1 MCGVGVYKSLCGGV
15 RHAFVVE
22 CLSGADSVVT
32 HSAESVSYKQIYNYI
47 AVATVTSYVS
57 VEVSACGSVTFVSV
71 NERLS
76 GADGVVAEGSESI
89 FHEKIYH
96 HIAVA
101 TAYGTMSESE
111 SCWGGVPCSFVG
123 ENLSCTNGV
132 VAEGSESVFYKE
144 IYHHIA
150 VAFRSCRGVGVHKC
164 LRGGVRRALVGE
176 SLASADGVV
185 AESAESVFYGK
196 IYHQIVQTAVKV
208 AIVLNISASR
218 CVGTPYGIETCS
230 STYHR
235 IKGVA

>member
-1 MCGVGVYKSLCGGV
+1 M
-15 RHAFVVE
+15 R
-22 CLSGADSVVT
+22 
-32 HSAESVSYKQIYNYI
+32 
-47 AVATVTSYVS
+47 
-57 VEVSACGSVTFVSV
+57 VEVSACRCVAVVGVS
-71 NERLS
+71 ERLS
-76 GADGVVAEGSESI
+76 GANGVVAFCVEGV
-89 FHEKIYH
+89 FYEKSYH

-101 TAYGTMSESE
+101 TSYGSVPENKSLRY
-111 SCWGGVPCSFVG
+111 GVPCSFVG